1 MGGGKKVKEKSGWVN
16 GVCVSRERLCG
27 EKSGEGLK
35 NKRKIGNLLILR
47 KN

>member
-1 MGGGKKVKEKSGWVN
+1 MEVEKKVKEKSGWVN
-16 GVCVSRERLCG
+16 GVGVSRERLFG
-27 EKSGEGLK
+27 EKGGEGLK